1 MRIAPFLFGCPMAT
15 RKAAKRGGTKAGSKG
30 SGVAKT
36 AVEMQKARNRIV
48 NLIVDQSEE
57 MAGRVVRSVSER
69 GNLQA
74 LKFLWEIAGLFPAP
88 CAEEQE
94 DSGMSAL
101 EKLGLCG
108 DQPEDEADLG
118 SDVES
123 EEPVVSS
130 Q

>member
-1 MRIAPFLFGCPMAT
+1 MAAK
-15 RKAAKRGGTKAGSKG
+15 KAKKRGGAKRGAKVG
-30 SGVAKT
+30 GVAKT
-36 AVEMQKARNRIV
+36 AEEMEKARNRVV
-48 NLIVDQSEE
+48 NLIVERSEE

-69 GNLQA
+69 GNLAA

-88 CAEEQE
+88 RAEEDD

-108 DQPEDEADLG
+108 DRAEDEADLG
-118 SDVES
+118 GDVES
-123 EEPVVSS
+123 DEPVVGS